1 MTSPQKTMTVYAYLR
16 VSTDLQTLSN
26 QRFEILSYTN
36 EKKLLVDEWIEET
49 ISGSTKVNERKLG

>member
-1 MTSPQKTMTVYAYLR
+1 MTVYAYLR

-26 QRFEILSYTN
+26 QRFEILNYTN

-49 ISGSTKVNERKLG
+49 ISGTTKVNERKLG